1 VLQAETDARRR
12 VTLAISELDS
22 TFVTFVRFQSGDSDK
37 ERLDRKNSTIG
48 IVINEN
54 LCKPS

>member
-1 VLQAETDARRR
+1 VA
-12 VTLAISELDS
+12 LAINELES
-22 TFVTFVRFQSGDSDK
+22 TFVTFVRFQSDDSDK
-37 ERLDRKNSTIG
+37 ERTERKNSTIG